1 MGLCLE
7 ARTIDLNFPTDQCI
21 SNSFYIIYNL
31 LEKILL
37 HALTNQ
43 NQNSKLVINYT
54 GRIQSFFIHSSKK
67 LFQKATDII
76 FYLIIDKKKNPKFPL
91 DKVLHQKFIHPSKF
105 SQHLLSAVSSSSV
118 TRTSPSSPCQ
128 RPNTLHNIPF
138 LF

>member
-76 FYLIIDKKKNPKFPL
+76 FYLIIDKKKPKISPRQSFAPKIYPSKQIL
-91 DKVLHQKFIHPSKF
+91 PTFTFGSKFIISHKSLP
-105 SQHLLSAVSSSSV
+105 
-118 TRTSPSSPCQ
+118 
-128 RPNTLHNIPF
+128 
-138 LF
+138 